1 MKKLISLFVI
11 ALMAVVVFNSCNKK
25 DIYDPRSDVKVIAG
39 EFVPQDGDITFLKS
53 APTVGGHQ
61 INCYDKKVGSPTVWS
76 VVNGTE
82 FLPGSAPALDWAS
95 YVIDSPTWWF
105 SGGVYITYCPVLP
118 MRVVIKATQ
127 GGYSTTPSY
136 LGIWDG
142 TPSQASFPI
151 HVQDRRLGDK
161 LTLNANAL
169 KALPGYTNLSFTV
182 SYDKSVIDVNGTA
195 TTSGNTDAGWPTYV
209 YSSTVNVANQVVTGT
224 DDMTVY
230 DGLDSKITGNIVIT
244 IHVDATT
251 IVLTGIPA
259 SSLGHGMAITLLT
272 TKVGWYN
279 SGVITITEN
288 DITPTVVTVTI

>member
-1 MKKLISLFVI
+1 MKKLVSLFVI
-11 ALMAVVVFNSCNKK
+11 AMMAVVVFNSCKK

-53 APTVGGHQ
+53 APAVGGHQ

-76 VVNGTE
+76 VVSGTE

-118 MRVVIKATQ
+118 MRVVLKATSGGQ
-127 GGYSTTPSY
+127 GTTPSY

-142 TPSQASFPI
+142 TPSASTFPI
-151 HVQDRRLGDK
+151 TVQDRRLGDK

-169 KALPGYTNLSFTV
+169 KDLPGYTNLSFTV
-182 SYDKSVIDVNGTA
+182 SYTKSIIDVNGTA
-195 TTSGNTDAGWPTYV
+195 TTSGNTDAGWPTYI
-209 YSSTVNVANQVVTGT
+209 YSGTTPVVDQVVTGD

-230 DGLDSKITGNIVIT
+230 DGLDAKITGNIVIK

-251 IVLTGIPA
+251 ITLANIPA

-279 SGVITITEN
+279 SGVITIVEN
-288 DITPTVVTVTI
+288 DITPSVVTVTI